1 MSLVVPLIAG
11 IVTNVCFFMLSRL
24 LRFSVASGILFI
36 ESEGRK
42 KGMYFVYDMY
52 IAYMYMV
59 CIHILAEF
67 VIFQES
73 NIALLI
79 EDTGTLV
86 LDDKKTWPC

>member
-1 MSLVVPLIAG
+1 
-11 IVTNVCFFMLSRL
+11 
-24 LRFSVASGILFI
+24 
-36 ESEGRK
+36 
-42 KGMYFVYDMY
+42 MYFVYDMY

-86 LDDKKTWPC
+86 LDDKKTRPCC

>member
-1 MSLVVPLIAG
+1 
-11 IVTNVCFFMLSRL
+11 
-24 LRFSVASGILFI
+24 
-36 ESEGRK
+36 
-42 KGMYFVYDMY
+42 MYFVYDTY

-86 LDDKKTWPC
+86 LDDKKTRPCC